1 MTISCAMWIAC
12 ISIPTNTGASS
23 VPSIGRMR
31 RLTASGRLGPEDL
44 GYEMRGRRNGALH
57 AGLRAAQP
65 DLQNFGRGKAGNAIS
80 CGLWRSASGAL
91 PIDAIRGPGGSGNRA
106 ESERSVMSAQTIRPR
121 HSLPVNSD
129 GFTVGMLVAFQM
141 FAGRLSQP
149 VLKLVGL
156 YQELQQARIAVARL
170 GDIMNMPQE
179 PYSLIPARAQNP
191 TQGGARI
198 DLQDLGFRYDDKQ
211 PWLYRHMNLALPA
224 GKALAIMGPSG
235 AGKSTLAKLLQGFF
249 LPQEGRILID
259 GTDLRHL
266 SANELRGHF
275 GVVPQETILFSGT
288 LYDNLLA
295 ANPHAGFEDV
305 VTACRMAEI
314 HDFIEGLPGG
324 YQTEVGERGVGL
336 SGGQRQRIAIA
347 RALLKR
353 PRVLIFDEATSALDP
368 VTAEHLARTI
378 NTLKGAVTM
387 LFIAHQLPKA
397 LNIDGVVKIAP
408 RPTVVT
414 EEGRANDAE

>member
-1 MTISCAMWIAC
+1 MKSLQLEPKLEARYGELLADYLAAGFQTRQLANTYNIIANALEQTQTLA
-12 ISIPTNTGASS
+12 IL
-23 VPSIGRMR
+23 VV
-31 RLTASGRLGPEDL
+31 
-44 GYEMRGRRNGALH
+44 GAL
-57 AGLRAAQP
+57 L
-65 DLQNFGRGKAGNAIS
+65 
-80 CGLWRSASGAL
+80 
-91 PIDAIRGPGGSGNRA
+91 
-106 ESERSVMSAQTIRPR
+106 VM
-121 HSLPVNSD
+121 NSD

-141 FAGRLSQP
+141 FSGRLSQP

-191 TQGGARI
+191 AQGGARI

-235 AGKSTLAKLLQGFF
+235 SGKSTLAKLLQGFF

-259 GTDLRHL
+259 GADLRHL

-295 ANPHAGFEDV
+295 GNPHAGFDDV
-305 VTACRMAEI
+305 VR
-314 HDFIEGLPGG
+314 LPHGRDPRLHRRPARRLPDRSRRTRRRPLG
-324 YQTEVGERGVGL
+324 WAAPAHRDRT
-336 SGGQRQRIAIA
+336 RIAQAPA
-347 RALLKR
+347 RADFR
-353 PRVLIFDEATSALDP
+353 RG
-368 VTAEHLARTI
+368 HQCARS
-378 NTLKGAVTM
+378 G
-387 LFIAHQLPKA
+387 H
-397 LNIDGVVKIAP
+397 
-408 RPTVVT
+408 
-414 EEGRANDAE
+414 GRAPGEDNQLAQGRGDDAVHRAPVAEDAAHRRRGEDRAAADGGDGGRKDE